1 LPAGVGLRCAMVIST
16 DLVESLSRLSLF
28 ADLSRPQVQ
37 AIAHEYGD
45 EVFAD
50 GQRVLRHGISGSALY
65 VVLEGEA
72 VVQRSGTELNRV
84 APGEVIGE
92 ISTLLGEPPTA
103 DVLAVGLLRC
113 LVIPAPEVEQ
123 FLLER
128 PTVMLRMLKGE
139 ARRLQGMLEGLS

>member
-1 LPAGVGLRCAMVIST
+1 MAVSA

-28 ADLSRPQVQ
+28 ADLPRHQLQ

-45 EVFAD
+45 EMFAD
-50 GQRVLRHGISGSALY
+50 GQRVLRQGLSGSALY

-72 VVQRSGTELNRV
+72 VVRRGEAVVNRV
-84 APGEVIGE
+84 GPGEVIGE
-92 ISTLLGEPPTA
+92 ISALLGEPPSA
-103 DVLAVGLLRC
+103 HVVASGLLRC
-113 LVIPAPEVEQ
+113 LVIPAPEVEP

-139 ARRLQGMLEGLS
+139 ARRLRGMLEDLP